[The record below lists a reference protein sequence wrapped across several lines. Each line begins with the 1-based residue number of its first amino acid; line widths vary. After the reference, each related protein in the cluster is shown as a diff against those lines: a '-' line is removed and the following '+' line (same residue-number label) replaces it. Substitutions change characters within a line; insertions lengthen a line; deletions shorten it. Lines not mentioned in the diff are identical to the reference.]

1 MTERWLL
8 VLFVTALFLGLGV
21 MGYRYRRQ
29 AGAPQAMCA
38 SAQAQC
44 GDRPYLGNP

>member
-8 VLFVTALFLGLGV
+8 VLFVMALFLGLGV

-29 AGAPQAMCA
+29 TTTPQIMCA

-44 GDRPYLGNP
+44 GDRPYVGSP